1 MNWYDIKIYV
11 QEKNSVIR
19 DLSPCVIKKFDGYVT
34 LKVEIKA
41 EQKKQHVPIDIVY
54 IPVKGH
60 DETINCYFTNKLHLA
75 SIIRSIILLFQRKCK
90 NKWKKLLKN

>member
-1 MNWYDIKIYV
+1 MILKYMFKK
-11 QEKNSVIR
+11 KNSVIR
-19 DLSPCVIKKFDGYVT
+19 DLSPCVIKKFDGYVI

-54 IPVKGH
+54 IPVKEP

-90 NKWKKLLKN
+90 NK